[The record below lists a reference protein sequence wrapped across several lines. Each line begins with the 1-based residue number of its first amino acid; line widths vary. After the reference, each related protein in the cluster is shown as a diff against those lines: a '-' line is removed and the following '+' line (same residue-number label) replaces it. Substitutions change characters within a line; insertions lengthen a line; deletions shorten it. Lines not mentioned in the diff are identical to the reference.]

1 LGMQVYKCYRCRK
14 IVPIEKAL
22 ESSSPM
28 CSCGF
33 RVFMKVRP
41 EQVKRVRAI

>member
-1 LGMQVYKCYRCRK
+1 VYKCYRCGK
-14 IVPIEKAL
+14 IVPSEKAL

-28 CSCGF
+28 CSCGS

-41 EQVKRVRAI
+41 QGVKRVKAI